1 MAKKRPHRHPPS
13 RSRLQAPPDPGPL
26 DAALYV
32 TYASEAALGLV
43 EYSHAPSTQVIQG
56 FTATVQEVSSR
67 PSDPG
72 ENNDRALQLTR
83 EIFQQHDYRE
93 QPYLRVIGRVLDE
106 LRNHRRKETCSGGD
120 VFYVLLKELRDEL
133 PATHRQTPQAGRDFN
148 RTLHPGRRSVDNRL
162 KNLKG
167 ESREDGKGSGPA
179 WVMTTVTTQGGAE
192 QGFRLTEEGQ
202 WLFDGWPELP
212 ELVLGRSRVT

>member
-1 MAKKRPHRHPPS
+1 MAKKRPPSSPPVS
-13 RSRLQAPPDPGPL
+13 PGTWSL
-26 DAALYV
+26 DAPRIV
-32 TYASEAALGLV
+32 TYGGE
-43 EYSHAPSTQVIQG
+43 VISSLFEFQ
-56 FTATVQEVSSR
+56 VSSDAQTIQDFVENVHMPEVPAR

-106 LRNHRRKETCSGGD
+106 LLNHRQKETCSGGD

-133 PATHRQTPQAGRDFN
+133 PATHRQVLTASQPEFN
-148 RTLHPGRRSVDNRL
+148 KTRNPGRRVIDNRL

-212 ELVLGRSRVT
+212 ELVSGRSRVT

>member
-1 MAKKRPHRHPPS
+1 MAKKRPPSSPPVS
-13 RSRLQAPPDPGPL
+13 PGTWSL
-26 DAALYV
+26 DAPIIV
-32 TYASEAALGLV
+32 TYGGEGTLSLV
-43 EYSHAPSTQVIQG
+43 ELRVPSAAQTIQD
-56 FTATVQEVSSR
+56 FVVNVHMPEVPAR

-93 QPYLRVIGRVLDE
+93 QPYLRVIGRVLHE
-106 LRNHRRKETCSGGD
+106 LLNHRQKETCSGGD

-212 ELVLGRSRVT
+212 ELVSGRSRVT

>member
-1 MAKKRPHRHPPS
+1 MAKKRPPSSPPVS
-13 RSRLQAPPDPGPL
+13 PGTWSL
-26 DAALYV
+26 DAPIIV
-32 TYASEAALGLV
+32 TYGGEGTLSLV
-43 EYSHAPSTQVIQG
+43 ELRVPSAAQTIQD
-56 FTATVQEVSSR
+56 FVVNVHMPEVPAR

-72 ENNDRALQLTR
+72 ENNDQALQLTR

-133 PATHRQTPQAGRDFN
+133 PATHRQVLTASQPEFN
-148 RTLHPGRRSVDNRL
+148 KTRNPGRRVIDNRL

>member
-1 MAKKRPHRHPPS
+1 MAKKRPPSSPPVS
-13 RSRLQAPPDPGPL
+13 PGTWSL
-26 DAALYV
+26 DAPIIV
-32 TYASEAALGLV
+32 TYGGEGTLSLV
-43 EYSHAPSTQVIQG
+43 ELRVPSAAQTIQD
-56 FTATVQEVSSR
+56 FVVNVNMPEVPAR

-72 ENNDRALQLTR
+72 ENNDRALHLTR
-83 EIFQQHDYRE
+83 EICQQHDYRK
-93 QPYLRVIGRVLDE
+93 QPYLRVMGRVLHE
-106 LRNHRRKETCSGGD
+106 LLNHRQKETCSGGD

-133 PATHRQTPQAGRDFN
+133 PATHRQVLTASQPEFN
-148 RTLHPGRRSVDNRL
+148 KTRNPGRRVIDNRL

-212 ELVLGRSRVT
+212 ELVSGRSRVT

>member
-1 MAKKRPHRHPPS
+1 MAKKRPPSSPPVS
-13 RSRLQAPPDPGPL
+13 PGTWSL
-26 DAALYV
+26 DAPIIV
-32 TYASEAALGLV
+32 TYGGEGTLSLV
-43 EYSHAPSTQVIQG
+43 ELRVPSAAQTIQD
-56 FTATVQEVSSR
+56 FVVNVNMPEVPAR

-72 ENNDRALQLTR
+72 ENNDRALHLTR
-83 EIFQQHDYRE
+83 EIFQQHDYRK
-93 QPYLRVIGRVLDE
+93 QPYLRVMGRVLHE
-106 LRNHRRKETCSGGD
+106 LLNHRQKETCSGGD

-212 ELVLGRSRVT
+212 ELVLGR

>member
-1 MAKKRPHRHPPS
+1 MAKKRPPSSPPVS
-13 RSRLQAPPDPGPL
+13 PGTWSL
-26 DAALYV
+26 DAPIIV
-32 TYASEAALGLV
+32 TYGGEGTLSLV
-43 EYSHAPSTQVIQG
+43 ELRVPSAAQTIQD
-56 FTATVQEVSSR
+56 FVVNVNMPEVPAR

-72 ENNDRALQLTR
+72 ENNDRALHLTR
-83 EIFQQHDYRE
+83 EIFQQHDYRK
-93 QPYLRVIGRVLDE
+93 QPYLRVMGRVLHE
-106 LRNHRRKETCSGGD
+106 LLNHRQKETCSGGD

-212 ELVLGRSRVT
+212 ELVSGRSRVT

>member
-1 MAKKRPHRHPPS
+1 MAKKRPPSSPPVS
-13 RSRLQAPPDPGPL
+13 PGTWSL
-26 DAALYV
+26 DAPIIV
-32 TYASEAALGLV
+32 TYGGEGTLSLV
-43 EYSHAPSTQVIQG
+43 ELRVPSAAQTIQD
-56 FTATVQEVSSR
+56 FVVNVNMPEVPAR

-72 ENNDRALQLTR
+72 ENNDQALQLTR

-93 QPYLRVIGRVLDE
+93 QPYLRVIGRVLHE
-106 LRNHRRKETCSGGD
+106 LLNHRQKETCSGGD

-212 ELVLGRSRVT
+212 ELVSGRSRVT

>member
-1 MAKKRPHRHPPS
+1 MI
-13 RSRLQAPPDPGPL
+13 
-26 DAALYV
+26 V
-32 TYASEAALGLV
+32 TYGGE
-43 EYSHAPSTQVIQG
+43 VISSLFEFQ
-56 FTATVQEVSSR
+56 VSSDAQTIQDFVENVHMPEVPAR

-72 ENNDRALQLTR
+72 ENNDQALQLTR

-148 RTLHPGRRSVDNRL
+148 RTLHPGRRSVDKRL
-162 KNLKG
+162 TKLKG
-167 ESREDGKGSGPA
+167 GAFPY
-179 WVMTTVTTQGGAE
+179 VTTTSITKGRAAHKGYT
-192 QGFRLTEEGQ
+192 LTKLGK
-202 WLFDGWPELP
+202 WIFDGWPVLP